1 MDRDVTD
8 IDNAPDYRIILQNL
22 FEPFSL
28 LEIIRD
34 EKGKAVNVR
43 FIDVNPAYEKVMKVS
58 RIDVIGK
65 TFDQIWPNPEEV
77 WIDNIIDA
85 SENGIHAHF
94 EGYSR
99 EVDRYLHSM
108 AFPVLPDRVG
118 VLFLDIT
125 DWQQS
130 NEALD
135 FSNAKLLQY
144 REELRELVTKLS
156 LAEEKVR
163 RSISTE
169 IHDNL
174 GYYLVDTLNEL
185 KSIEMGLINEK
196 DRERMKVATEK
207 MRHIVD
213 MTRRLTFQI
222 SSPILYE
229 VGLGAALKK
238 LGEDIFEHKKI
249 GFSYKGKLSD
259 QGISDDL
266 TVLLFQI
273 ARELMINIVKH
284 AEATQA
290 TVTLRRSND
299 KVTIVV
305 EDNGIGFSPEK
316 VKSRIEGHQF
326 GLFSIRERLSYLGG
340 KIQIYS
346 EEGRGSTISVTA
358 PFSPA
363 EKTE

>member
-1 MDRDVTD
+1 MSRNALDV
-8 IDNAPDYRIILQNL
+8 NNSPDYRVILQNM

-28 LEIIRD
+28 LEIVRD
-34 EKGKAVNVR
+34 ETGKSVNVR
-43 FIDVNPAYEKVMKVS
+43 FIDINPAYEKVMGVR

-65 TFDQIWPNPEEV
+65 TFDQIWPNPEGV
-77 WIDNIIDA
+77 WIQNMIDA
-85 SENGIHAHF
+85 SEKGIHAHF

-130 NEALD
+130 SDALD
-135 FSNAKLLQY
+135 CSNAKLLQY

-163 RSISTE
+163 RSIATE

-174 GYYLVDTLNEL
+174 GYSLVDTLNEL
-185 KSIEMGLINEK
+185 KSIERGLINAR
-196 DRERMKVATEK
+196 DRERMKIAMEK
-207 MRHIVD
+207 MRDLVD

-238 LGEDIFEHKKI
+238 LGDDIFEHREI
-249 GFSYKGKLSD
+249 GFNYKGKLSD
-259 QGISDDL
+259 QGINDDL

-273 ARELMINIVKH
+273 VRELMINIVKH
-284 AEATQA
+284 ADASQA
-290 TVTLRRSND
+290 TVTLRRGYD

-316 VKSRIEGHQF
+316 VKSRGEGHQF

-340 KIQIYS
+340 RIQIYS
-346 EEGRGSTISVTA
+346 EETRGSTISITA
-358 PFSPA
+358 PVPP
-363 EKTE
+363 EEENK